1 MLLASYKGNYYRKL
15 PDSEIIKLKNKNITL
30 EKKYCCDRLIP

>member
-15 PDSEIIKLKNKNITL
+15 PDSEIIKLKNKN
-30 EKKYCCDRLIP
+30 

>member
-15 PDSEIIKLKNKNITL
+15 PDSEIIKL
-30 EKKYCCDRLIP
+30 